1 MKNKYEVRDSS
12 ENLIFSCDDF
22 IECYDFLGASVC
34 YLFAFIGVSEQN
46 INLIMDEEIYSIKSD
61 QFADKFVDYFRFRVQ
76 KIIKSHNVL
85 YAKLYILG
93 GMYRSGAL
101 SLLKTVNEF
110 EERVWLD
117 MKGSLKYIYISASY
131 LKNGYP
137 RTLDKETIVIEG
149 KYIQDYY
156 AFFCELGYAF
166 RGNFGYMG
174 WNLAGVSDLLLDLA
188 RNRTINIIWKDS
200 DLSFKAIEN
209 TVPESRY
216 QSVSSDIVM
225 TLKEY
230 CNVIL
235 E

>member
-1 MKNKYEVRDSS
+1 MENKYEIRNSS
-12 ENLIFSCDDF
+12 DQLIFSCNDF
-22 IECYDFLGASVC
+22 IECYDFLGTRG
-34 YLFAFIGVSEQN
+34 YYWYAFVGVSQQHV
-46 INLIMDEEIYSIKSD
+46 NLIIDEETYSINNS
-61 QFADKFVDYFRFRVQ
+61 QFAGRLDSEFTVQ
-76 KIIKSHNVL
+76 KIIKSHNIL
-85 YAKLYILG
+85 YAGLYLSG
-93 GMYRSGAL
+93 GMYKRGAL
-101 SLLKTVNEF
+101 SLLKTANEF

-117 MKGSLKYIYISASY
+117 MKGSLKLIYISASY
-131 LKNGYP
+131 LKNGFP

>member
-76 KIIKSHNVL
+76 KIIKLHNVL
-85 YAKLYILG
+85 YAKLYISG

-117 MKGSLKYIYISASY
+117 MKGSLKLIYISASY

>member
-93 GMYRSGAL
+93 GMYERGAL
-101 SLLKTVNEF
+101 SLLKTANEF

-209 TVPESRY
+209 TIPEGHY